1 MNSRETSPK
10 LFGRRRS
17 HEWMVIEG
25 VVVLSIYLLVVTIAW
40 TNDPGSPWRLGIA
53 AVSWVLVVFAVV
65 RGMLAKRR
73 TRLPT

>member
-1 MNSRETSPK
+1 
-10 LFGRRRS
+10 
-17 HEWMVIEG
+17 MVIEG

-40 TNDPGSPWRLGIA
+40 TNDPGSPWRLGVA